1 MRSSDHLWK
10 LSFEEL
16 AHKCQELGHGS
27 LPGSDP
33 GHSEEARRLYRGWTD
48 AFSINKHD
56 NDAGERIAAATSAL
70 RKRTIELLVRA
81 EQHAE
86 G

>member
-1 MRSSDHLWK
+1 MHPSDHLWK

-16 AHKCQELGHGS
+16 AQKCQELGHGDVKGGEAG
-27 LPGSDP
+27 LQ
-33 GHSEEARRLYRGWTD
+33 EEARRLYSGWKD
-48 AFSINKHD
+48 AFSIGKHD
-56 NDAGERIAAATSAL
+56 NDAAERIAAATSSL

-81 EQHAE
+81 EQHAQ